1 MELRSNGSMTGP
13 MSTGVRSSMLQDLE
27 LDRSN
32 SVGTALWW
40 VALMLLV
47 TAVPAFASLVLMGSV
62 TLAVTTALLTVGG
75 VGLAALMI

>member
-1 MELRSNGSMTGP
+1 M
-13 MSTGVRSSMLQDLE
+13 E